1 MANKTSQAI
10 IFFTCLV
17 LPASVTF
24 AFDLG
29 NPDYSQTVIRIDTGN
44 TQKITNKIAEEI
56 LKNDHT
62 ARLYRH
68 SDPEKI
74 FIIHHRSFDAKQ
86 LKSLITARGILVE
99 AGTSNN
105 NSTGIK
111 PFRQED
117 QIYPPAVRR
126 TCGGTKTAW
135 KKLLRKYFH

>member
-1 MANKTSQAI
+1 MASKTSPAI

-24 AFDLG
+24 AFNLE
-29 NPDYSQTVIRIDTGN
+29 NSDYSQTLIRIDTGN
-44 TQKITNKIAEEI
+44 SKKITNRIAEEI
-56 LKNDHT
+56 RKNDHT

-74 FIIHHRSFDAKQ
+74 FIIHHRSLSAKQ
-86 LKSLITARGILVE
+86 LKSLIAALGISVKSGARI
-99 AGTSNN
+99 N
-105 NSTGIK
+105 NSTWIK

-117 QIYPPAVRR
+117 QIYPPVVRR

>member
-1 MANKTSQAI
+1 MASKTSPAI

-24 AFDLG
+24 AFNLE
-29 NPDYSQTVIRIDTGN
+29 NSDYSQTVIRIDTGN
-44 TQKITNKIAEEI
+44 TQKITNRIAEEI
-56 LKNDHT
+56 RKNDHT
-62 ARLYRH
+62 ARLYSH
-68 SDPEKI
+68 SDHEKI
-74 FIIHHRSFDAKQ
+74 FIIHHRSLSTKQ
-86 LKSLITARGILVE
+86 LKSLIATLGISVE
-99 AGTSNN
+99 SGTSKN

-117 QIYPPAVRR
+117 QIYPLAARR